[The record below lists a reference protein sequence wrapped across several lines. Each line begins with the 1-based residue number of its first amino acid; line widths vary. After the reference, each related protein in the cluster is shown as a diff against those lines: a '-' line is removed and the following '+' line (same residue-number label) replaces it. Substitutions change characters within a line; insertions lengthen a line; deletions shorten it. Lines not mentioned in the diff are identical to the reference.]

1 MIFFLFFFKIHFNAS
16 DCLQDLVSQFQCDA
30 KCVEKKIDQR
40 VKMVDIL
47 INVALSL
54 IG

>member
-1 MIFFLFFFKIHFNAS
+1 M
-16 DCLQDLVSQFQCDA
+16 CR
-30 KCVEKKIDQR
+30 EKTDQK

-54 IG
+54 NGWERG

>member
-1 MIFFLFFFKIHFNAS
+1 M
-16 DCLQDLVSQFQCDA
+16 CR
-30 KCVEKKIDQR
+30 EKTDQK

-54 IG
+54 NGWERR